1 MKKNTTSYNG
11 KKSMITINK
20 NLTRTL
26 LIVAIALL
34 VGRRT
39 ILIWKRHQSNKFI
52 VAKRDR
58 ASQAAQREH
67 ESILLIQ
74 TLIES
79 AENKLALLRNHADT
93 QADVQQAHLY
103 MDIND
108 LSAELAEI
116 KEKFN
121 RKNSPGLFLLGPL
134 AAPAQIIKERALKK
148 RLLAIEQKIQRLLNT

>member
-1 MKKNTTSYNG
+1 MFN
-11 KKSMITINK
+11 INK

-26 LIVAIALL
+26 LIVAIALV

-39 ILIWKRHQSNKFI
+39 ILTWKHYQSKKLI

-58 ASQAAQREH
+58 VSQTAQREQ
-67 ESILLIQ
+67 ENILLLQ
-74 TLIES
+74 ALIES
-79 AENKLALLRNHADT
+79 AENNLSQLRNHADA
-93 QADVQQAHLY
+93 QADIQQAYLY

-134 AAPAQIIKERALKK
+134 AAPAQLVKERALKK
-148 RLLAIEQKIQRLLNT
+148 RLLAIEQKIQQLLNS